1 MIKVYSCVPQLSG
14 VAELNIP
21 ILSGLRELDR
31 APRQFLYFIVFNVIS
46 WQCIVGNALVLFAR
60 SLDIPASWV
69 GFLIAFM
76 PLSMLLVLVTVPL
89 VTYLGPRRLMSAAW
103 GSRCVIICAVFLIP
117 FALDRYGLR
126 TAQYV
131 LMGATLGFCIL
142 RAMGGGGWFPWLHEV
157 VPGHQRGTY
166 FSTESAITQLLW
178 VAVASAQALI
188 LRNDPSLHH
197 FLLLYAIGIAAGFIS
212 LIFMVRVPGGRGMSE
227 PVSVQSSYAAYRIAL
242 SDRPFLWFVIV
253 ATLGYSC
260 LTWLSAALVLYMRD
274 ALGYSPRDIML
285 LTAAG
290 GAGILFTIRQWG
302 RFADHS
308 GSGRAMLLSLVGHSV
323 SALMFLMLTPGA
335 WWTWWLLPPAV
346 IFAGVF
352 GAAFTMASNRAMLNF
367 VRAPGRV
374 AYTNLWTVGTSLAL
388 GITPIFVGF
397 CIEHWGLWGY
407 RTCFV
412 ACVAGGICC
421 AVASRM
427 AVQDSAP
434 MEPSLSSL
442 VNPALPVRTLARILW
457 ITLGLHES
465 GRSASSTIRPLEKP

>member
-1 MIKVYSCVPQLSG
+1 M
-14 VAELNIP
+14 NFP

-60 SLDIPASWV
+60 SLEIPASWV

-89 VTYLGPRRLMSAAW
+89 VTYLGPRRLMSTAW
-103 GSRCVIICAVFLIP
+103 GSRCVVICAVFLIP
-117 FALDRYGLR
+117 YVLEHHGLR
-126 TAQYV
+126 PAQYV
-131 LMGATLGFCIL
+131 LMGATLGFCLL

-157 VPGHQRGTY
+157 VPEHQRGTY

-178 VAVASAQALI
+178 VVVASAQAFI
-188 LRNDPSLHH
+188 LHENPGLYH
-197 FLLLYAIGIAAGFIS
+197 FLALYAIGIAAGFIS
-212 LIFMVRVPGGRGMSE
+212 LVYMVRVPGGRGVTE
-227 PVSVQSSYAAYRIAL
+227 RVSMHSSYGAYRIAL
-242 SDRPFLWFVIV
+242 SDRPFLRFVVV
-253 ATLGYSC
+253 ATLCFSC

-285 LTAAG
+285 ITAAG
-290 GAGILFTIRQWG
+290 GAGILVTIRQWG

-323 SALMFLMLTPGA
+323 SALVFLSLVPGA
-335 WWTWWLLPPAV
+335 WWTWWLLPPTV
-346 IFAGVF
+346 VFSGVF
-352 GAAFTMASNRAMLNF
+352 AAAYTMAAHRAMLNF
-367 VRAPGRV
+367 VRSPGRV
-374 AYTNLWTVGTSLAL
+374 AYTNFWTVGTSLAL
-388 GITPIFVGF
+388 GITPIFVGYS
-397 CIEHWGLWGY
+397 IEHWGLWGY
-407 RTCFV
+407 RTCFL
-412 ACVAGGICC
+412 ACVLGGICC
-421 AVASRM
+421 AVASRF

-434 MEPSLSSL
+434 LEPSLSRL

-465 GRSASSTIRPLEKP
+465 GRRSGTTLRPSDRS